1 MTGNKIM
8 KIYLQEGDYMIRLTL
23 FTSARDECVNTGLYD
38 KKNTTPHY
46 IGNVVPQC

>member
-1 MTGNKIM
+1 M
-8 KIYLQEGDYMIRLTL
+8 KIYLQEGGLYDSSHTIH
-23 FTSARDECVNTGLYD
+23 FSARRICVNTGLYD